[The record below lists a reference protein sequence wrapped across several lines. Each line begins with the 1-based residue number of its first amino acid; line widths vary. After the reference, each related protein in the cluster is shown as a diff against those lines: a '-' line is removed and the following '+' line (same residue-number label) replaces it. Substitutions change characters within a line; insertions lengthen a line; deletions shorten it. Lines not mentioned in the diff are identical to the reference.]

1 MATEGQEHPIGVYLK
16 IWILLFVLSV
26 FSYMVD
32 FYQLQGWLRWSLILI
47 FMFLK
52 AGFIMAIFMHMVWE
66 RMALVVALLSPMV
79 AVLVFMA
86 IMGYESE
93 YTQTSRDVFLM
104 MESQIRF
111 GLFPMAH
118 IKRITLVMITLTEMH
133 ISLYHA
139 QFKKI

>member
-32 FYQLQGWLRWSLILI
+32 FYQLQGLLRWSLILI

-66 RMALVVALLSPMV
+66 RMALVVALLSPMI
-79 AVLVFMA
+79 AVLVFIA

-93 YTQTSRDVFLM
+93 YTQTSRDVFFDDGKPDKVWAVPH
-104 MESQIRF
+104 S
-111 GLFPMAH
+111 
-118 IKRITLVMITLTEMH
+118 
-133 ISLYHA
+133 A
-139 QFKKI
+139 QK

>member
-1 MATEGQEHPIGVYLK
+1 MATEGQEHPISVYLK
-16 IWILLFVLSV
+16 IWILLFVLSI

-66 RMALVVALLSPMV
+66 RMALVVALLSPMI
-79 AVLVFMA
+79 AVLVFIA

-93 YTQTSRDVFLM
+93 YTQASSCLLYTSPSPRD
-104 MESQIRF
+104 
-111 GLFPMAH
+111 
-118 IKRITLVMITLTEMH
+118 
-133 ISLYHA
+133 
-139 QFKKI
+139 

>member
-1 MATEGQEHPIGVYLK
+1 MAAEGQAHPISVYLK
-16 IWILLFVLSV
+16 IWVLLFVLSV

-79 AVLVFMA
+79 AVLVFIA

-93 YTQTSRDVFLM
+93 YTQNSRD
-104 MESQIRF
+104 
-111 GLFPMAH
+111 LFFDDGKPDKVWAVPHGAH
-118 IKRITLVMITLTEMH
+118 KSDHKDGSHSVGETH
-133 ISLYHA
+133 
-139 QFKKI
+139 

>member
-16 IWILLFVLSV
+16 IWILLFVLSI

-66 RMALVVALLSPMV
+66 RMALVVALLSPMI
-79 AVLVFMA
+79 AVLVFIA

-93 YTQTSRDVFLM
+93 YTQTSRDVF
-104 MESQIRF
+104 F
-111 GLFPMAH
+111 DDGKPDKVWAVPHGAH
-118 IKRITLVMITLTEMH
+118 NADHKGDDHSAGEAH
-133 ISLYHA
+133 
-139 QFKKI
+139 

>member
-1 MATEGQEHPIGVYLK
+1 MTTEGQAHPISVYLK

-79 AVLVFMA
+79 AVLVFIA

-93 YTQTSRDVFLM
+93 YVQTSRD
-104 MESQIRF
+104 
-111 GLFPMAH
+111 LFFDDGKPDKVWAVPHGAH
-118 IKRITLVMITLTEMH
+118 KADNNGSHSAGEVH
-133 ISLYHA
+133 
-139 QFKKI
+139 